1 MAMLSHMRI
10 RTKIALNTVLIGLFA
25 VAIAVAGYYGLE
37 REEESVG
44 ALIETQ
50 RAQLAALDLRV
61 DIIALSR
68 MEYEL
73 GNDPTKVDDYAPQ
86 GAKRIGDIAASL
98 DKLAT
103 SGSVEQRRLLGD
115 VRTGFAAYA
124 DNVRAM
130 LEAARKF
137 KAAGASADRQ
147 MILDA
152 LKRSRAGQMVM
163 TDAVKAY
170 NLAGVANSDAV
181 IAEAVDVS
189 QTMKSV
195 VIATALLSL
204 VVGIICTVL
213 ITSIGLVRPLRR
225 LMDAVGLMAGGNI
238 DKSVDDIERGD
249 EIGALAQSV
258 ESFRQGLVRGRD
270 LEILTSQDRQQALDV
285 AARRDTIVRD
295 FDQTLAGIL
304 RGVAGAATEM
314 EATARSMTSIADRSL
329 QQATNSADAS
339 METSSSVQTVASATE
354 EMNASIAEIARQVE
368 ESTKVAGAAMREA
381 EQTNSVV
388 GDLAQSAQRIGEVV
402 QLIND
407 IAAQTNLL
415 ALNATIE
422 AARAGEAGKGFAV
435 VASEVKNLAGQTAK
449 ATEEISSQIQG
460 MQTVTGTAVGA
471 IRGISG
477 TIARINEISTAI
489 SGAVSQQQATTS
501 EISRS
506 VLQASQATSSVSSG
520 LQQVTEA
527 ATQTG
532 TTASEVLAAAQE
544 LSRQSESL
552 HSEVEGF
559 LGRIRA

>member
-1 MAMLSHMRI
+1 
-10 RTKIALNTVLIGLFA
+10 
-25 VAIAVAGYYGLE
+25 
-37 REEESVG
+37 
-44 ALIETQ
+44 
-50 RAQLAALDLRV
+50 
-61 DIIALSR
+61 
-68 MEYEL
+68 
-73 GNDPTKVDDYAPQ
+73 
-86 GAKRIGDIAASL
+86 
-98 DKLAT
+98 
-103 SGSVEQRRLLGD
+103 
-115 VRTGFAAYA
+115 
-124 DNVRAM
+124 
-130 LEAARKF
+130 
-137 KAAGASADRQ
+137 
-147 MILDA
+147 
-152 LKRSRAGQMVM
+152 
-163 TDAVKAY
+163 
-170 NLAGVANSDAV
+170 
-181 IAEAVDVS
+181 
-189 QTMKSV
+189 
-195 VIATALLSL
+195 
-204 VVGIICTVL
+204 VL

-225 LMDAVGLMAGGNI
+225 LMDAVGRMAGGNI

-270 LEILTSQDRQQALDV
+270 LEIMTSQDRQQALDV

-314 EATARSMTSIADRSL
+314 EATARSMTAIADRSL

>member
-1 MAMLSHMRI
+1 MLSNMRI
-10 RTKIALNTVLIGLFA
+10 RTKIALNTILLSFFVLV
-25 VAIAVAGYYGLE
+25 VAAAGFYGLE
-37 REEESVG
+37 REEASVG
-44 ALIETQ
+44 ALIDTQ

-73 GNDPTKVDDYAPQ
+73 GNDPAKVDDYAPQ
-86 GAKRIGDIAASL
+86 GAKRISDIAASL

-103 SGSVEQRRLLGD
+103 SGSAEQRRLLGD
-115 VRTGFAAYA
+115 VRTSFAAYS
-124 DNVRAM
+124 DNVRGM
-130 LEAARKF
+130 LETARKF
-137 KAAGASADRQ
+137 KEQGASADRQ
-147 MILDA
+147 AILEA

-170 NLAGVANSDAV
+170 NTAGVAHSNAV
-181 IAEAVDVS
+181 IAEAVTVS
-189 QTMKSV
+189 KSMKTTV
-195 VIATALLSL
+195 VVTAVIAL
-204 VVGIICTVL
+204 IIGAIFSVL

-225 LMDAVGLMAGGNI
+225 LMASVGRMAGGDI
-238 DKSVDDIERGD
+238 DHSVDDIDRGD
-249 EIGALAQSV
+249 EIGGLAQSV

-270 LEILTSQDRQQALDV
+270 LEVATNNERQHALDV
-285 AARRDTIVRD
+285 AARRDTIVHD
-295 FDQTLAGIL
+295 FDQTLSSIL

-314 EATARSMTSIADRSL
+314 EATARSMTAIADRSL
-329 QQATNSADAS
+329 KQATSSADAS
-339 METSSSVQTVASATE
+339 LETSSSVQTVASATE
-354 EMNASIAEIARQVE
+354 EMNASISEIARQVE

-449 ATEEISSQIQG
+449 ATEEISAQIQG

-506 VLQASQATSSVSSG
+506 VSQASQATNSVSSG
-520 LQQVTEA
+520 LQQVTDA

-532 TTASEVLAAAQE
+532 VTATEVLAAAQE
-544 LSRQSESL
+544 LSRQSEAL
-552 HSEVEGF
+552 HGEVEGF
-559 LGRIRA
+559 LGRIRAA